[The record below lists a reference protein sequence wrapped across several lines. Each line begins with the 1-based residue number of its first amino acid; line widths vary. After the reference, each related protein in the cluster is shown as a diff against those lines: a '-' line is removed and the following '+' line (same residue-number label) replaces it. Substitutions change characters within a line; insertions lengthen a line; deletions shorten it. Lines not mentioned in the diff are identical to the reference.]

1 MPRSYRAATNLVVL
15 TSKPRRTRGSDR
27 AWQTCDPG
35 ASGLPQV
42 TSQIGGSLCQQ
53 FPGPPASFCDR
64 GVLRG
69 PRPLVAGL
77 SWSCGHCPVR
87 QAPIRLGTGSA
98 VGRGRAGQQVALFDD
113 QGRRC
118 STTRGGVVAAR
129 GGLWMFTTCPGC
141 LVPQGD
147 QGVPGRHVG
156 ARRSRPGP
164 WGWPR
169 SAGRE
174 VVAWREDTRAVTAAT
189 WAWLITANPDVKGR
203 SFREY
208 QTKGVSWSQ
217 MRVGFGRVNLPYS

>member
-1 MPRSYRAATNLVVL
+1 MPRSYRAATNLVIL
-15 TSKPRRTRGSDR
+15 TSTPRRTDGSDR

-64 GVLRG
+64 GVLRH

-77 SWSCGHCPVR
+77 SWSCGHCSVR

-98 VGRGRAGQQVALFDD
+98 VGRGRAGQRVALFDD
-113 QGRRC
+113 QGRSR
-118 STTRGGVVAAR
+118 RGER
-129 GGLWMFTTCPGC
+129 RSL
-141 LVPQGD
+141 GD
-147 QGVPGRHVG
+147 EGVPGRHVG
-156 ARRSRPGP
+156 ARRSRPEP

-174 VVAWREDTRAVTAAT
+174 VVAWREDTRAVTTAT
-189 WAWLITANPDVKGR
+189 WAGLITANPDVKGR

-217 MRVGFGRVNLPYS
+217 MRVEFGRVNLPYS

>member
-1 MPRSYRAATNLVVL
+1 MARCASSSQVHPR
-15 TSKPRRTRGSDR
+15 
-27 AWQTCDPG
+27 
-35 ASGLPQV
+35 ASV
-42 TSQIGGSLCQQ
+42 IGGCSDILAHWWPCC
-53 FPGPPASFCDR
+53 PGRVATVRSGKPPSGWVLAQPWAGGGPASR
-64 GVLRG
+64 
-69 PRPLVAGL
+69 
-77 SWSCGHCPVR
+77 W
-87 QAPIRLGTGSA
+87 
-98 VGRGRAGQQVALFDD
+98 
-113 QGRRC
+113 RC

-147 QGVPGRHVG
+147 QGVPGRDVG